1 VCGPIA
7 ENAAWG
13 AERVSAEFKPDHW
26 LAARAILQS
35 PSPPWNAAGRENK
48 PAAEARNCNGLAKQ
62 VIEPFSP

>member
-13 AERVSAEFKPDHW
+13 AERVSAEFKPDHR
-26 LAARAILQS
+26 LAAREVFA
-35 PSPPWNAAGRENK
+35 SPPLNAAGRASK
-48 PAAEARNCNGLAKQ
+48 PAGEARNCNGLAKQ